1 MQIDIVSDTVCPW
14 CFVGKRKLERAM
26 AQRPEMD
33 FEINWRAYRL
43 DAAVPP
49 EGVDRKANM
58 RAKFG
63 DSPQVKGMGDALRQ
77 AGAAEGIDFAFDSIE
92 RRPNT
97 TDSHRLIR
105 WAATAGV
112 QDEIV
117 ERLFRAYFE
126 QGRDIGSSTV
136 LLEIASE
143 ADMDVD
149 LVEQLLASDADR
161 ELIEREDAL
170 AHEMGISGVPTFIFA
185 NKFMLS
191 GAQDAQALIKVI
203 DKVQE
208 KLEEAALQETE
219 S

>member
-14 CFVGKRKLERAM
+14 CFIGKRRLEKAL
-26 AQRPEMD
+26 AQRPEMA
-33 FEINWRAYRL
+33 FQISWRAYRL
-43 DAAVPP
+43 DAQVPP
-49 EGVDRKANM
+49 EGVDRKAYM

-63 DSPQVKGMGDALRQ
+63 DNPQAKAMGDALRQ
-77 AGAAEGIDFAFDSIE
+77 AGANEGIDFQFDSIE
-92 RRPNT
+92 KRPNT

-112 QDEIV
+112 QDDVV

-126 QGRDIGSSTV
+126 QGRDIGSSAV
-136 LLEIASE
+136 LTEIASE

-170 AHEMGISGVPTFIFA
+170 AHQMGISGVPTFIFA
-185 NKFMLS
+185 NKFMLQ
-191 GAQDAQALIKVI
+191 GAQDPEAIVKVI

-208 KLEEAALQETE
+208 KLDELALEEN
-219 S
+219 